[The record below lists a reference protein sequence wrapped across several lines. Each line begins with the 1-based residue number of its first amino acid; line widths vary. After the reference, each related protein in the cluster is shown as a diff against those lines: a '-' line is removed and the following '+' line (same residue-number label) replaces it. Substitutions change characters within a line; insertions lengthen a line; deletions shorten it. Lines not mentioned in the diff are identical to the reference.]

1 MLTLP
6 AGIRVYLAC
15 GVTDMRRGFD
25 SLSAQVQTALALDP
39 FSGAL
44 FLFRDKRGD
53 LIKGLM
59 WDGQG
64 LVLYAN
70 HLASYCIS
78 CRWM

>member
-44 FLFRDKRGD
+44 FIFRGKRGQPATFRIQFTICD
-53 LIKGLM
+53 HC
-59 WDGQG
+59 
-64 LVLYAN
+64 VS
-70 HLASYCIS
+70 LAPPL
-78 CRWM
+78 RPNA